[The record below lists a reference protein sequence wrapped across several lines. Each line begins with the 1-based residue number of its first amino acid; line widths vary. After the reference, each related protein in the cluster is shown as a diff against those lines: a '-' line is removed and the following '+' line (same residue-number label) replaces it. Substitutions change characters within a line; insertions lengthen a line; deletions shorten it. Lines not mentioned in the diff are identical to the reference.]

1 MARGKNTVTNSGM
14 VGDYEKMRDF
24 VADLNRLTKELIRS
38 RDTAMDALEKMHSG
52 YSDETFDIF
61 NEKFKKN
68 AEYIN
73 KLKEELNSSV
83 KYYNEVADIT
93 EKHLGETFK

>member
-1 MARGKNTVTNSGM
+1 MARSNNTITNSGM

-24 VADLNRLTKELIRS
+24 VAYLNTLTKDLIRS
-38 RDTAMDALEKMHSG
+38 RDSAMDALNKMHKG

-73 KLKEELNSSV
+73 SLKEQLGASI

-93 EKHLGETFK
+93 QKHLGETFK